1 MHCEICGRPV
11 EEPIAVEVDRAVLYL
26 CRSCAASYGRRQV
39 AQRQQAQ
46 PAARRPPQP
55 RRPAAPRRELEV
67 VEDFGEIVRRARENL
82 GLSREV
88 LAAMI
93 GVKETV
99 LRRVEAGQLTP
110 DLELARKLERALG
123 VKLLVE
129 ASQEASGVQGKG
141 VERGLTLGDVAEL
154 RED

>member
-11 EEPIAVEVDRAVLYL
+11 EEPMAIEVDKAVLYV

-39 AQRQQAQ
+39 PQRQPSRGPQ
-46 PAARRPPQP
+46 PRPQP
-55 RRPAAPRRELEV
+55 RRPPAPRRELEV
-67 VEDFGEIVRRARENL
+67 IEDFGEVVRRARENI

-99 LRRVEAGQLTP
+99 LRRIEAGQLTP

-129 ASQEASGVQGKG
+129 APAEPSGGRSAG
-141 VERGLTLGDVAEL
+141 AEGGLTLGDVAEV